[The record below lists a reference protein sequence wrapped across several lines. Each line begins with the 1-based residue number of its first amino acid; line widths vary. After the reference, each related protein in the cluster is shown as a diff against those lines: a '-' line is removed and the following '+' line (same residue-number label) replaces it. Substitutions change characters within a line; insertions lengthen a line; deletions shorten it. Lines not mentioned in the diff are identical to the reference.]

1 MENMRIFNL
10 NSMKKFLNT
19 NQEVDEIYKV
29 QWCSFVEIM
38 ITMEEKSY
46 I

>member
-1 MENMRIFNL
+1 MLSRIKEMENMRIFNL

-29 QWCSFVEIM
+29 SGADLS
-38 ITMEEKSY
+38 K
-46 I
+46 